1 MSVGLLSD
9 YFTMQWL
16 MNHGGQLWLVFR
28 QILFAN
34 KATEMAYL
42 VFAGAIATESKVNT
56 SYSNAAVLI
65 VIRIT

>member
-1 MSVGLLSD
+1 MVNEPWCAVVVG
-9 YFTMQWL
+9 
-16 MNHGGQLWLVFR
+16 VFR

-34 KATEMAYL
+34 KATETAYL

-56 SYSNAAVLI
+56 FYSNAAFLI

>member
-1 MSVGLLSD
+1 MVNEPWRAVVVG
-9 YFTMQWL
+9 
-16 MNHGGQLWLVFR
+16 VFR

-65 VIRIT
+65 VIQIT

>member
-1 MSVGLLSD
+1 MVNEPWRAVVAG
-9 YFTMQWL
+9 
-16 MNHGGQLWLVFR
+16 VFQ

-42 VFAGAIATESKVNT
+42 VFAGARATESKVNT